1 MAQVASTKILAV
13 MNDLFFSVKINDCA
27 KRLGMTTEFVK
38 DKTIALDKIKAQP
51 PLVIFDLN
59 CAEADPLEL
68 IRAAKG
74 MPTIGFVSHV
84 QTELRQKAVE
94 AGCSVV
100 VARSSFAQNLD
111 RLIESATRQS
121 QRSATDQS
129 R

>member
-38 DKTIALDKIKAQP
+38 DKTIALEKIKAYP
-51 PLVIFDLN
+51 PLIIFDLN

-74 MPTIGFVSHV
+74 IPTIGFVSHV
-84 QTELRQKAVE
+84 QTDLRQKAVE
-94 AGCSVV
+94 AGCSQV
-100 VARSSFAQNLD
+100 VARSAFAQNLNQLLRD
-111 RLIESATRQS
+111 TLR
-121 QRSATDQS
+121 
-129 R
+129 